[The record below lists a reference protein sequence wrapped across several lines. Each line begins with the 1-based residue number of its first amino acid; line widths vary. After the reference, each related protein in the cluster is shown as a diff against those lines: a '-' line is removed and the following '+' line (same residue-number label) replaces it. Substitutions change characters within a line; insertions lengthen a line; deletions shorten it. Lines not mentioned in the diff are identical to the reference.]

1 MHEGRL
7 GLGKPHLPGHVQA
20 TEPLWP
26 AHVEHPVLQGC
37 SPADHR
43 PHSGDDVLQTMFQLT
58 AEQMVINSIGGS
70 AGGSLL
76 TAIGLLLPRIKH
88 AEQDETHTPLAGP
101 HAKWPVPADN
111 MLPVSASS
119 GCSRICRHAG
129 QTRVNAPSRTRDI
142 GTRR

>member
-58 AEQMVINSIGGS
+58 AEQMVINSLGGS

-88 AEQDETHTPLAGP
+88 AEQDELIRPLQVHMQNGQCQQTTCCPCPHHQAAAAYAGTQ
-101 HAKWPVPADN
+101 A
-111 MLPVSASS
+111 
-119 GCSRICRHAG
+119 
-129 QTRVNAPSRTRDI
+129 
-142 GTRR
+142 RRA